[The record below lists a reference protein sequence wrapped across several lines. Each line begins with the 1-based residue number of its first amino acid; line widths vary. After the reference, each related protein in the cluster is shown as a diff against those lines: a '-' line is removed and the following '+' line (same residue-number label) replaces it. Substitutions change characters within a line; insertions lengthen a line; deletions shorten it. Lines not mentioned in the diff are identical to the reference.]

1 MSGTIF
7 HSDRMSFS
15 CHIVSGRNVE
25 LRRQRNETKGE
36 CMVGVRNKRVH
47 DRGSKQTGTRWGFET
62 NGTMV
67 KQFLSK

>member
-47 DRGSKQTGTRWGFET
+47 DRGSRQTGLW
-62 NGTMV
+62 
-67 KQFLSK
+67 